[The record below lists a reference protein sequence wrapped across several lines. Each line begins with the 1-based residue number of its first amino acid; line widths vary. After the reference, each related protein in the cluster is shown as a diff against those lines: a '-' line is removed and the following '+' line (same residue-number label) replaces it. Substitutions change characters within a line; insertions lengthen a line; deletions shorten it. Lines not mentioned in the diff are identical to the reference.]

1 RAMCVLVPRTRSSHI
16 SCCKSGCELRV
27 QKGALENHR
36 VASVPLIP
44 KFASEVAARVC
55 ELRNPDTKLAC
66 CLPSTALRD
75 TVHSLKERTSAS
87 ARDALARGEETT
99 CA

>member
-1 RAMCVLVPRTRSSHI
+1 MCVLVPRTRSSHI

-55 ELRNPDTKLAC
+55 ELRNPDTKFSVLF
-66 CLPSTALRD
+66 ALDRPAGYRPF
-75 TVHSLKERTSAS
+75 TERKNIRERSRR
-87 ARDALARGEETT
+87 ARAPGGNDMRA
-99 CA
+99 